1 MEFKEMR
8 KSKGLTQAQVADFLG
23 ITRAAYTNIENG
35 HREADYSTLSSL
47 SELFSVSIDSL
58 LGKKIPPQ
66 KKKGVKIPILGNVRA
81 GIPIEAIEEILG
93 YEEISEEMAAQ
104 GMFFALRVNGD
115 SMEPLLLEKDIII
128 IRQQSDVD
136 SGDIAVVLINGD
148 DATVKKIHKQDNGIT
163 LMPINPQY
171 TPIFFTTEEI
181 LNKPVTIIGKMVELR
196 RKF

>member
-1 MEFKEMR
+1 
-8 KSKGLTQAQVADFLG
+8 
-23 ITRAAYTNIENG
+23 
-35 HREADYSTLSSL
+35 
-47 SELFSVSIDSL
+47 
-58 LGKKIPPQ
+58 
-66 KKKGVKIPILGNVRA
+66 
-81 GIPIEAIEEILG
+81 
-93 YEEISEEMAAQ
+93 
-104 GMFFALRVNGD
+104 MFFALRVNGD